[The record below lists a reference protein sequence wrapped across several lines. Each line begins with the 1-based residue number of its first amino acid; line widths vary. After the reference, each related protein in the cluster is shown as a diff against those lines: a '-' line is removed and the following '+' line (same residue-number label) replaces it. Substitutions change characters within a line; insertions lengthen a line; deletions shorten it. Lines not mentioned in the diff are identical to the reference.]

1 MNLQDAITILEID
14 QYEIQNITLD
24 YLKRR
29 YRKLALQHHPDK
41 NGNTEESTQK
51 FQQINEAYTILKRE
65 ISIIDGYNEDTI
77 FEETNSGYMYI
88 LNLFIDGVLH
98 LRSFKTPPSGDEDD
112 ADCAFS
118 MRNGVKGT
126 YNEYIAN
133 IIKDI
138 VGGCKE
144 ISLKL
149 FDNLDKENSMIVYNF
164 ILKYKNIL
172 HLNDS
177 TFDKVREILLEKFK
191 DLQVY
196 ILNPSI
202 TDLFQN
208 NVYLLDVNN
217 HIYYIP
223 LWHSELYFDRFDHLN
238 NDIIVKCN
246 PELPDNIIIDENNN
260 LIVDISVSFT
270 FSLLSEKI
278 IRVKVG
284 EQLFEIQT
292 DLLFCS
298 QFQTYVFKNMGISQ
312 INENDIYNIEKKGD
326 IIINISFTE

>member
-14 QYEIQNITLD
+14 QHEIQNITFD

-51 FQQINEAYTILKRE
+51 FQQINEAYNLLKRE

-88 LNLFIDGVLH
+88 LNLFIDGVL
-98 LRSFKTPPSGDEDD
+98 
-112 ADCAFS
+112 
-118 MRNGVKGT
+118 KGT
-126 YNEYIAN
+126 YNKYIAN

-191 DLQVY
+191 DLQIYV
-196 ILNPSI
+196 LNPSI

-223 LWHSELYFDRFDHLN
+223 LWHSELYFDRIDHLN

-260 LIVDISVSFT
+260 LIVDINVLFT

-292 DLLFCS
+292 DLLFCR
-298 QFQTYVFKNMGISQ
+298 QFQTFVFKNMGISQ
-312 INENDIYNIEKKGD
+312 INENDIYNIEKKSD

>member
-1 MNLQDAITILEID
+1 MNLQDAIIVLEID
-14 QYEIQNITLD
+14 QHEIQNITLD
-24 YLKRR
+24 YLKRW
-29 YRKLALQHHPDK
+29 YRKLALHHHPDK

-51 FQQINEAYTILKRE
+51 FQQINEAYNVLKRE

-88 LNLFIDGVLH
+88 LNLFIDGVL
-98 LRSFKTPPSGDEDD
+98 
-112 ADCAFS
+112 
-118 MRNGVKGT
+118 KGT

-191 DLQVY
+191 DLQIYV
-196 ILNPSI
+196 LNPSI

-260 LIVDISVSFT
+260 LIVDINVLFT

-284 EQLFEIQT
+284 EQLFEIQS
-292 DLLFCS
+292 DLLFCR
-298 QFQTYVFKNMGISQ
+298 QFQTFVFKNMGISQ